1 LGVVFQNY
9 ALFPHLTVADNLSDP
24 LRRKGAHAAEIALA
38 VAASLE
44 LVRLGA
50 YANRWISQL
59 SGVQQQRIAI
69 AR

>member
-9 ALFPHLTVADNLSDP
+9 AL
-24 LRRKGAHAAEIALA
+24 
-38 VAASLE
+38 AASLE